1 MDSTKPAHR
10 EFYGGIAREYHRLR
24 YGSRYGRLFRT
35 LHHRVLKSILAELPP
50 EAQVLEVA
58 CGTGHSTE
66 LLQAMGLDYVACD
79 LTPDMIA
86 QARERLGEPAAFVLA
101 NALRLPF
108 ADRRFDAAV
117 STRFLHLF
125 ARPGQRQILAEM
137 VRVLRPG
144 GMLVVDFDN
153 FTSRWLLAVPHL
165 FYNLA
170 RYRRL
175 APDTHYNRIAE
186 VEQTLCGLGLGDV
199 RSTGVGGFHLALP
212 ALFSERLAER
222 LGSAHRTGP
231 LRCLAEQFVTTGTR
245 IK

>member
-1 MDSTKPAHR
+1 MDRTKSPHR
-10 EFYGGIAREYHRLR
+10 QFYGGIAHEYHRLR

-35 LHHRVLKSILAELPP
+35 LHHQVLRSILARLPSG
-50 EAQVLEVA
+50 ARVLEVA
-58 CGTGHSTE
+58 CGSGHGTE
-66 LLQAMGLDYVACD
+66 LLQAMGLSYVACD
-79 LTPDMIA
+79 LTPEMIA
-86 QARERLGEPAAFVLA
+86 QARERLDAPAAFVLA

-108 ADRRFDAAV
+108 ADGQFDAVV

-125 ARPGQRQILAEM
+125 ERGGQRQILAEM

-144 GMLVVDFDN
+144 GTLVVDFDN

-165 FYNLA
+165 CYNLV

-186 VEQTLCGLGLGDV
+186 VEQTLCGLGLREL

-212 ALFSERLAER
+212 ASFSQRLAER
-222 LGSAHRTGP
+222 LGAAHRTGA

-245 IK
+245 IG